1 MTKFVKARISVK
13 LGRMTKISKSSDQTP
28 VANRGETRREE
39 ILSAAAELLIEEGYA
54 RFSSRGVASR
64 AGLRL
69 SHVQYYFAHANDMIV
84 TLLERFIADYGD
96 AVLAQFRNAKG
107 APEKRL
113 RHALNFLLSDPDYRE
128 RCSIFMLEVTSLAAR
143 HEEVAAALTRYYAV
157 YLDALCE
164 LIGEIE
170 PALKGIKRLQRAKA
184 CLALIEGRAM
194 TAPFT
199 GKTGASDEASAVAA
213 AILSLLSPA

>member
-1 MTKFVKARISVK
+1 MTKFVKARISGK
-13 LGRMTKISKSSDQTP
+13 LGHMTKIAKMSEQAP

-39 ILSAAAELLIEEGYA
+39 ILEAATELLIEEGYA
-54 RFSSRGVASR
+54 RFSSRGVAAR

-84 TLLERFIADYGD
+84 TLLERFITDYGD
-96 AVLAQFRNAKG
+96 AVLAQFHGAKG

-128 RCSIFMLEVTSLAAR
+128 RCSIFMLEVTGLAAR
-143 HEEVAAALTRYYAV
+143 NDDVAAALTRYYAV

-170 PALKGIKRLQRAKA
+170 PALKGAKRRQRAKA
-184 CLALIEGRAM
+184 CLALIEGSAM

-199 GKTGASDEASAVAA
+199 GAAPAGDEAATIAS